1 MEKEKLVNAENL
13 RIVDPKNELY
23 RSLQPYFQTNN
34 WRKMHGY
41 PVLRKETKKKYR
53 KYTMK
58 KFNPTDYLTAKLGE
72 TTIPK
77 KVK

>member
-1 MEKEKLVNAENL
+1 MEKEKVLNAEEI

-23 RSLQPYFQTNN
+23 RSLQPVLQTNN

-53 KYTMK
+53 KYTLK
-58 KFNPTDYLTAKLGE
+58 KFNPADYLTAKAGE
-72 TTIPK
+72 TTNHE